1 MSLIANRWTGPHV
14 LEDMSGPDVLCEG
27 IGSITIEAGFYD
39 DPATG
44 ESWLIEQTRTVTSH
58 AGRVLR
64 RDIERWVYEV
74 AGGPPLEHHRET
86 WGCVYLPRVNPGRAY
101 FKLEEETTRFYPW
114 TGFARGANLSRKR
127 ELSGYVIYDLKPAPA
142 ILTAEAISR
151 LEERGYSAEAVAG
164 MPLHRVIDSAR
175 MWSEAIDGG
184 EVVDDSATP
193 QLAMWVSPVETEV
206 DLVYTEPDKWT
217 TYTIR
222 KSHIRPGPPDVDG
235 PRFQRVE
242 SWQYTLPVPID
253 PPVVEATAQTADI
266 RVEVRGGGATIT
278 STIGDDVRVPPE
290 RYRVQRRATSG
301 PDRDP
306 SDDPFGMYDTDPAG
320 WWPDTSERLWQDTS
334 VEDISGNPTDP
345 LPAQTA
351 YTEPG
356 DVTEPEPM
364 VEDWAEV
371 AELVNLGEWWQ
382 EGYATW
388 VDTDVISGTSY
399 EYRAVAMIGEDS
411 SAPGPVARV
420 DFHGTTSGAGFTS
433 RVRRAEDGSVE
444 VDVLAPEDT
453 GLLPLEYG
461 ETLVF
466 DPVPVDLVDLVDMT
480 DPDGDYYEDLVDT
493 LEELAQ
499 AVVARDRKEGLQA
512 RLELGFP
519 LLVLER
525 GQEIVVGAVEWLTTG
540 NSLQIG
546 SETVPDAWVLDG
558 FRLALSRGSD
568 GQLSDVDMTLDLV
581 EQ

>member
-1 MSLIANRWTGPHV
+1 
-14 LEDMSGPDVLCEG
+14 
-27 IGSITIEAGFYD
+27 
-39 DPATG
+39 
-44 ESWLIEQTRTVTSH
+44 
-58 AGRVLR
+58 
-64 RDIERWVYEV
+64 
-74 AGGPPLEHHRET
+74 
-86 WGCVYLPRVNPGRAY
+86 
-101 FKLEEETTRFYPW
+101 
-114 TGFARGANLSRKR
+114 
-127 ELSGYVIYDLKPAPA
+127 
-142 ILTAEAISR
+142 
-151 LEERGYSAEAVAG
+151 
-164 MPLHRVIDSAR
+164 
-175 MWSEAIDGG
+175 
-184 EVVDDSATP
+184 
-193 QLAMWVSPVETEV
+193 
-206 DLVYTEPDKWT
+206 
-217 TYTIR
+217 
-222 KSHIRPGPPDVDG
+222 
-235 PRFQRVE
+235 
-242 SWQYTLPVPID
+242 
-253 PPVVEATAQTADI
+253 
-266 RVEVRGGGATIT
+266 
-278 STIGDDVRVPPE
+278 
-290 RYRVQRRATSG
+290 
-301 PDRDP
+301 
-306 SDDPFGMYDTDPAG
+306 MYDTDPAG